1 MMKKTKW
8 LCVLLAFVTAFAF
21 VGCNKTPTPETPV
34 KPNTVD
40 VAVTVGEVTD
50 LPKATAEYTVADPSI
65 AACNGQSVIGFKAGQ
80 TTVTAD
86 DVVYN
91 VTVTDNELG
100 TTHVYD
106 VRQTNIKL
114 VENGK
119 SDYVLVIPKD
129 ETDEMVTESAPNEF
143 NDLFKTATGLTLT
156 VLTDD
161 QVPETT
167 TGKYFFIGD
176 TRQAKAAGITAERET
191 YGQNGFRLVTVGQSV
206 YGVGGGRFGTL
217 YTVYEFMKWQFDF
230 EQFAIDELRID
241 KNVTDCNL
249 LDFNIS
255 DIPDFEWRTAS
266 YGSERMLPMEDMYPH
281 RMRLQRTEDM
291 WFEIKSPD
299 GVGHWVHNYL
309 YYIPASKY
317 KADHPDWFWRD
328 DWMQQLCLTRDV
340 EGLSDELVEVMKQ
353 LIEAEPTLT
362 NMSFTQMDVGPDGGT
377 WCECDTCNKMQA
389 EYGTDAAAN
398 IKFINVVAKKLRA
411 WLEVAHPER
420 TIRLSIFAYH
430 KTEDAP
436 AVWNAETGKYEPI
449 DDSVILDP
457 MVTVFYAPIF
467 GGFYHDF
474 EHDVNAALD
483 VNMQKWNA
491 LTDHMYLWIYQLICI
506 NYLQPYDGINSIQNR
521 FIYSRQHKVE
531 LLLDQAEYNVTHDT
545 DWFYLKA
552 YLLNRLMWD
561 ISKNPQDI
569 IAEFMQGFYH
579 EAGDV
584 MQTLFESWREWL
596 GYAYDAYGYI
606 GLIGE
611 DKLNARVFPK
621 NVLETWLSHIDKAY
635 AAIEPLKITDPA
647 RYNTLYVRIKTESIA
662 FNYVLLMVHKDKFS
676 VDGYR
681 QLYLD
686 FKADCAQCK
695 ITNFHEWTDL
705 SPALEDALRS
715 RYPDLHTLY
724 PDLF

>member
-8 LCVLLAFVTAFAF
+8 LCVLLAFVMAFAF

-65 AACNGQSVIGFKAGQ
+65 VACNGQSVIGFKAGQ
-80 TTVTAD
+80 TTVTAGD
-86 DVVYN
+86 TVYN

-106 VRQTNIKL
+106 VRQTDVKL

-129 ETDEMVTESAPNEF
+129 ETDEMITESAPNEF

-161 QVPETT
+161 RVPENT

-176 TRQAKAAGITAERET
+176 TRQAKAAGIVADRET
-191 YGQNGFRLVTVGQSV
+191 YGQNGFRLVTRGQSV

-230 EQFAIDELRID
+230 EQFAVDELRID
-241 KNVTDCNL
+241 KNVTDRNL
-249 LDFNIS
+249 LAFNIS

-266 YGSERMLPMEDMYPH
+266 YGEVRQLPLDNLYPERMRTH
-281 RMRLQRTEDM
+281 RTEEL
-291 WFEIKSPD
+291 WFE
-299 GVGHWVHNYL
+299 VGSWVHNTL
-309 YYIPASKY
+309 YYIPPAKY

-340 EGLSDELVEVMKQ
+340 EGLSDEVVEVMKQ
-353 LIEAEPTLT
+353 YIETYPTLT
-362 NMSFTQMDVGPDGGT
+362 AMSFTQMDVGPDGGT
-377 WCECDTCNKMQA
+377 WCECDSCNKMQN
-389 EYGTDAAAN
+389 EYGTDAASN

-411 WLEVAHPER
+411 WLEVTHPDR
-420 TIRLSIFAYH
+420 TIQLVIFAYH
-430 KTEDAP
+430 KSEDAP
-436 AVWNAETGKYEPI
+436 AVLNAETGKYEPI
-449 DDSVILDP
+449 DESVILDD
-457 MVTVFYAPIF
+457 MVYVFYAPIF

-474 EHDVNAALD
+474 EHEVNAELD

-491 LTDHMYLWIYQLICI
+491 LTSHMYLWIYQLLCT

-521 FIYSRQHKVE
+521 YIYARQHKCE
-531 LLLDQAEYNVTHDT
+531 MMFDQAEHNAITDT
-545 DWFYLKA
+545 DWLHLKSYLI
-552 YLLNRLMWD
+552 NRLSWD
-561 ISKNPQDI
+561 VMKNPQDI
-569 IAEFMQGFYH
+569 IAEFMQGYYH
-579 EAGDV
+579 EAGDA
-584 MQTLFESWREWL
+584 MQALFESWREWL

-621 NVLETWLSHIDKAY
+621 NVLETWLNYIDEAY
-635 AAIEPLKITDPA
+635 AAIEPLKTTDPA

-662 FNYVLLMVHKDKFS
+662 FNYVQLMVHKDKFS

-686 FKADCAQCK
+686 FKADCAQCDVLLY
-695 ITNFHEWTDL
+695 NEWNSL
-705 SPALEDALRS
+705 SPMLEDTLRS